1 MKSNREEFIDN
12 GEHLAITRIEL
23 SDGKVILANDRFVD
37 MMEKQFEDH
46 LFKLGIN
53 LHPLKINK

>member
-37 MMEKQFEDH
+37 LMKKQFEDH
-46 LFKLGIN
+46 LFKL
-53 LHPLKINK
+53 